1 MARARDSVT
10 RTSDP
15 DSASEAFA
23 TALRRVIRPLDLLAV
38 LSVPALL
45 VAVSTLPPDRAA
57 AFAFA
62 YADPTPLTA
71 VTANFVHAGPAH
83 LAWNLASYTLAAG
96 TVYGLAALADR
107 RGLFYTAFGAI
118 LLAFPL
124 VLSVSNLAVPRE
136 GVFVGASGLAM
147 AFVGVLPVAF
157 GGYLRRRFGVAAAS
171 EVAGLLFLVGLTL
184 TALFALP
191 DGGDLLAAVAALG
204 ALGYAVSL
212 SRNGLAPGTFAAP
225 RAGFLEFGLWSVGLF
240 VALLVSA
247 FPADPAA
254 DGAIVNTYVHF
265 LGYAL
270 GFLSSYLTVLVAAAE
285 GEGRGI

>member
-1 MARARDSVT
+1 MNRASDSG
-10 RTSDP
+10 SHG
-15 DSASEAFA
+15 SEAFV
-23 TALRRVIRPLDLLAV
+23 TALRRATRPVDLLAL

-45 VAVSTLPPDRAA
+45 LAVSALPPDRAA
-57 AFAFA
+57 AFAFS
-62 YADPTPLTA
+62 YADPTPITA
-71 VTANFVHAGPAH
+71 VTANFVHAGPSH
-83 LAWNLASYTLAAG
+83 LAWNLASYTLAVA

-136 GVFVGASGLAM
+136 GVFAGASGLAM

-157 GGYLRRRFGVAAAS
+157 GGYLRQRFGVTAAS
-171 EVAGLLFLVGLTL
+171 EVAGLLFLVGLAI

-191 DGGDLLAAVAALG
+191 DGGHLLAVAAAIG
-204 ALGYAVSL
+204 ALGYAASL
-212 SRNGLAPGTFAAP
+212 YRTGFTLGTFAAP
-225 RAGFLEFGLWSVGLF
+225 PAGFLEFGLWSVGLF
-240 VALLVSA
+240 VALLVAA

-254 DGAIVNTYVHF
+254 GGTIVNTYVHF

-285 GEGRGI
+285 GGGRGV

>member
-1 MARARDSVT
+1 MTRA
-10 RTSDP
+10 SDP
-15 DSASEAFA
+15 DSTSEAFA
-23 TALRRVIRPLDLLAV
+23 TALRRVIRPVDLLAV
-38 LSVPALL
+38 FSVPALL
-45 VAVSTLPPDRAA
+45 LSVFAVASERAA
-57 AFAFA
+57 EFAFS
-62 YADPTPLTA
+62 YAEPTPLTA

-83 LAWNLASYTLAAG
+83 LTWNLASYTLAAG

-124 VLSVSNLAVPRE
+124 VLSVLNLAVPRA
-136 GVFVGASGLAM
+136 GVFAGASGLAM

-157 GGYLRRRFGVAAAS
+157 GGYLRRRFGVGAAS
-171 EVAGLLFLVGLTL
+171 EAAGLLFLVGLAI

-191 DGGDLLAAVAALG
+191 GGGNLLAAAATLG
-204 ALGYAVSL
+204 AFGYAVSL
-212 SRNGLAPGTFAAP
+212 SRSGLALGTFLVP
-225 RAGFLEFGLWSVGLF
+225 PAGFLEFGLWSVGLF
-240 VALLVSA
+240 VALIVAA

-254 DGAIVNTYVHF
+254 GGTIVNTYVHF

-270 GFLSSYLTVLVAAAE
+270 GFLSSYLTVLMAAAG